1 MSKYTVGFKKSALKE
16 LHKLPN
22 KEVVKIVLLI
32 EGLSEEPRPRGCR
45 KLKGYS
51 NLWRIRS
58 GNYRIIY
65 SIEEQVLIVEILE
78 IIDRKNAY

>member
-1 MSKYTVGFKKSALKE
+1 MSKYKINFKKSAIKE
-16 LHKLPN
+16 LRVLSG
-22 KEVVKIVLLI
+22 KEIKRISILI
-32 EGLSEEPRPRGCR
+32 GNLSNNPRPSGCK

-65 SIEEQVLIVEILE
+65 SIEDQILIIEILE
-78 IIDRKNAY
+78 IVNRKDAY